1 MNYVCMGGAGLVH
14 EYQGPDSIKL
24 LKELKETTLQRRRD
38 AFVAINL
45 ADKWNAMPR
54 GTRNKIE

>member
-14 EYQGPDSIKL
+14 EYQGPDSFKL
-24 LKELKETTLQRRRD
+24 RAEQKATTLQRRVD
-38 AFVAINL
+38 AFAAINL

-54 GTRNKIE
+54 GTRNKID